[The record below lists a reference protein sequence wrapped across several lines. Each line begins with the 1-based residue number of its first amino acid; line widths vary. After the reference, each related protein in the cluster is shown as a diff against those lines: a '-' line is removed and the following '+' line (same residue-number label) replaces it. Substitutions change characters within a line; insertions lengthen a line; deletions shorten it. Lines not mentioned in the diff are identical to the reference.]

1 MMQLLT
7 NGGGDQMIELT
18 LSNKKGKINIKSS
31 DVKDIL
37 ESRPD
42 FEYIQDISETIKQEG
57 IMVYDCQ
64 LSKEIFNLDD
74 IEEIKEEMGQDID
87 DSYFDVLFEDIRAYL
102 KDATDEIEVEIQEKY
117 ILDNV
122 RCYFDI
128 YNIDETFTDFKFVF
142 LVSFKDIKIASL
154 TNLSKI
160 IGKRQLSGASKFYS

>member
-1 MMQLLT
+1 
-7 NGGGDQMIELT
+7 MIELA
-18 LSNKKGKINIKSS
+18 LDNKKGKINIKSS

-142 LVSFKDIKIASL
+142 LISFKDIKIASL
-154 TNLSKI
+154 TNLSKL

>member
-1 MMQLLT
+1 
-7 NGGGDQMIELT
+7 MIELA
-18 LSNKKGKINIKSS
+18 LDNKKGKINIKSS

-128 YNIDETFTDFKFVF
+128 YNIDETFTDSKFVF
-142 LVSFKDIKIASL
+142 LVSFKEIKIASL

>member
-1 MMQLLT
+1 V
-7 NGGGDQMIELT
+7 IELS
-18 LSNKKGKINIKSS
+18 LKNKKGKVNVKSS
-31 DVKDIL
+31 EVKNIL

-42 FEYIQDISETIKQEG
+42 FEYVQDISATINQER

-64 LSKEIFNLDD
+64 LSKDIFNLDD
-74 IEEIKEEMGQDID
+74 IEEIKEEMGQNID
-87 DSYFDVLFEDIRAYL
+87 DSYFDILFEDIRAYL
-102 KDATDEIEVEIQEKY
+102 KDATDEIEEEIQEKY

-142 LVSFKDIKIASL
+142 LISFKDIKIASL
-154 TNLSKI
+154 TNLSKL

>member
-1 MMQLLT
+1 
-7 NGGGDQMIELT
+7 MIELT
-18 LSNKKGKINIKSS
+18 LDNKKGKINIKSS

-42 FEYIQDISETIKQEG
+42 FEYVQDISEPIKQDS

-142 LVSFKDIKIASL
+142 LVSFKEIKIASL

>member
-1 MMQLLT
+1 
-7 NGGGDQMIELT
+7 MIELT
-18 LSNKKGKINIKSS
+18 LDNKKGKINIKSS

-142 LVSFKDIKIASL
+142 LVSFKEIKIASL

>member
-1 MMQLLT
+1 
-7 NGGGDQMIELT
+7 MIELT

>member
-1 MMQLLT
+1 
-7 NGGGDQMIELT
+7 MIELA
-18 LSNKKGKINIKSS
+18 LDNKKGKINIKSS

-142 LVSFKDIKIASL
+142 LVSFKEIKIASL

>member
-1 MMQLLT
+1 
-7 NGGGDQMIELT
+7 MIELT
-18 LSNKKGKINIKSS
+18 LDNKKGKINIKSS

>member
-1 MMQLLT
+1 
-7 NGGGDQMIELT
+7 MIELN
-18 LSNKKGKINIKSS
+18 LKNKKGKINVKSS
-31 DVKDIL
+31 EVKDIL

-42 FEYIQDISETIKQEG
+42 FEYVQDISATINQER

-74 IEEIKEEMGQDID
+74 IEEIKEEMGQNID

-102 KDATDEIEVEIQEKY
+102 KDATDEIEEEIQEKY

-142 LVSFKDIKIASL
+142 LISFKDIKIASL
-154 TNLSKI
+154 TNLSKL